1 MDNSLGLIAVFASA
15 FVIGFSGA
23 LMPGPMFALVLSGSS
38 KSGFKAG
45 PLTVLGHG
53 ILELALVIA
62 LVLGLGTILQNETVF
77 KSIGIIGGGVL
88 VYLGIDM
95 VRGMRRVTID
105 LKKEGKDPGKSLIF
119 HGIVA
124 SLSNPYWIMWWATI
138 GMALILSAS
147 KYRLWGIVVFF
158 CGHILADLV
167 WYSSVSF
174 AVDRGRKL
182 LSQKVYQGIIATCGV
197 LLVGFGLYFL
207 VLLGFLWV
215 KV

>member
-1 MDNSLGLIAVFASA
+1 VDGSLGLIAIFSSA
-15 FVIGFSGA
+15 FLIGFSGA

-53 ILELALVIA
+53 ILELALVIG
-62 LVLGLGTILQNETVF
+62 LVLGLGSLLQNETVF
-77 KSIGIIGGGVL
+77 KIIGMVGGAVL

-95 VRGMRRVTID
+95 IRSIRKAKLD
-105 LKKEGKDPGKSLIF
+105 LEKDGKDLGKSLIF
-119 HGIVA
+119 HGIIA

-147 KYRLWGIVVFF
+147 KYKLWGVIVFF
-158 CGHILADLV
+158 IGHILSDLV

-174 AVDRGRKL
+174 AVDRGRKF
-182 LSQKVYQGIIATCGV
+182 LSQKVYKGIIAVCGV
-197 LLVGFGLYFL
+197 FLIGFGIYFISGA
-207 VLLGFLWV
+207 V
-215 KV
+215 

>member
-1 MDNSLGLIAVFASA
+1 MDSSLGLITIFGSA
-15 FVIGFSGA
+15 FLIGFSGA

-53 ILELALVIA
+53 ILELALVIG
-62 LVLGLGTILQNETVF
+62 LVLGLGSLLQNETVF
-77 KSIGIIGGGVL
+77 KIIGIVGGAVL

-95 VRGMRRVTID
+95 IRSIRQAKID
-105 LKKEGKDPGKSLIF
+105 LEKGGKDPGKSLIF
-119 HGIVA
+119 HGIIA

-147 KYRLWGIVVFF
+147 KYKLWGVIVFF
-158 CGHILADLV
+158 IGHILSDLV

-174 AVDRGRKL
+174 AVDRGRKF
-182 LSQKVYQGIIATCGV
+182 LSQKVYKGIIAVCGV
-197 LLVGFGLYFL
+197 FLIGFGIYFISGA
-207 VLLGFLWV
+207 V
-215 KV
+215 

>member
-1 MDNSLGLIAVFASA
+1 MDGSLGLIAIFSSA
-15 FVIGFSGA
+15 FLIGFSGA

-53 ILELALVIA
+53 ILELALVIG
-62 LVLGLGTILQNETVF
+62 LVLGLGSLLQIETVF
-77 KSIGIIGGGVL
+77 KIIGIVGGAVL

-95 VRGMRRVTID
+95 IRSIRQAKID
-105 LKKEGKDPGKSLIF
+105 LEKGGKDPGKSLIF
-119 HGIVA
+119 HGIIA

-147 KYRLWGIVVFF
+147 KYKLWGVIVFF
-158 CGHILADLV
+158 IGHILSDLV

-174 AVDRGRKL
+174 AVDRGRKF
-182 LSQKVYQGIIATCGV
+182 LSQKVYKGIIAVCGV
-197 LLVGFGLYFL
+197 FLIGFGIYFISGA
-207 VLLGFLWV
+207 V
-215 KV
+215 

>member
-1 MDNSLGLIAVFASA
+1 MDGSLGLIAIFSSA
-15 FVIGFSGA
+15 FLIGFSGA

-53 ILELALVIA
+53 ILELALVIG
-62 LVLGLGTILQNETVF
+62 LVLGLGSLLQNETVF
-77 KSIGIIGGGVL
+77 KIIGMVGGAVL

-95 VRGMRRVTID
+95 IRSIRQAKID
-105 LKKEGKDPGKSLIF
+105 LEKGGKDPGKSLIF
-119 HGIVA
+119 HGIIA

-147 KYRLWGIVVFF
+147 KYKLWGVIVFF
-158 CGHILADLV
+158 IGHILSDLV

-174 AVDRGRKL
+174 AVDRGRKF
-182 LSQKVYQGIIATCGV
+182 LSQKVYKGIIAVCGV
-197 LLVGFGLYFL
+197 FLIGFGIYFISGA
-207 VLLGFLWV
+207 V
-215 KV
+215 

>member
-1 MDNSLGLIAVFASA
+1 MDSSLGLIAIFGSA
-15 FVIGFSGA
+15 FLIGFSGA

-53 ILELALVIA
+53 ILELALVIG
-62 LVLGLGTILQNETVF
+62 LVLGLGSLLQNETVF
-77 KSIGIIGGGVL
+77 KIIGMVGGAVL

-95 VRGMRRVTID
+95 IRSIRKAKLD
-105 LKKEGKDPGKSLIF
+105 LEKDGKDPGKSLIF
-119 HGIVA
+119 HGIIA

-147 KYRLWGIVVFF
+147 KYKLWGVIVFF
-158 CGHILADLV
+158 IGHILSDLV

-174 AVDRGRKL
+174 AVDRGRKF
-182 LSQKVYQGIIATCGV
+182 LSQKVYKGIIAVCGV
-197 LLVGFGLYFL
+197 FLIGFGIYFISGA
-207 VLLGFLWV
+207 V
-215 KV
+215 

>member
-1 MDNSLGLIAVFASA
+1 MGIQWGLAAVFGSA

-45 PLTVLGHG
+45 PLAVLGHG
-53 ILELALVIA
+53 ILELILVIA
-62 LVLGLGTILQNETVF
+62 LVLGLGTFLQNEPVF
-77 KSIGIIGGGVL
+77 KIIGIIGGGVL

-95 VRGMRRVTID
+95 IRSMRRVSID
-105 LKKEGKDPGKSLIF
+105 IKKEDNIPGKSLIF
-119 HGIVA
+119 HGIIA

-147 KYRLWGIVVFF
+147 KYRFWGIIVFF
-158 CGHILADLV
+158 IGHILSDLV

-174 AVDRGRKL
+174 AVDRGRKIF
-182 LSQKVYQGIIATCGV
+182 SQKVYQGIVATCGV
-197 LLVGFGLYFL
+197 LLVGFGLYF
-207 VLLGFLWV
+207 VIGAV
-215 KV
+215 

>member
-1 MDNSLGLIAVFASA
+1 VDGSLGLIAIFSSA
-15 FVIGFSGA
+15 FLIGFSGA

-53 ILELALVIA
+53 ILELALVIG
-62 LVLGLGTILQNETVF
+62 LVLGLGSLLQNETVF
-77 KSIGIIGGGVL
+77 KIIGIVGGAVL

-95 VRGMRRVTID
+95 IRSIRQAKID
-105 LKKEGKDPGKSLIF
+105 LEKGGKDPGKSLIF
-119 HGIVA
+119 HGIIA

-147 KYRLWGIVVFF
+147 KYKLWGVIVFF
-158 CGHILADLV
+158 IGHILSDLV

-174 AVDRGRKL
+174 AVDRGRKF
-182 LSQKVYQGIIATCGV
+182 LSQKVYKGIIAVCGV
-197 LLVGFGLYFL
+197 FLIGFGIYFISGA
-207 VLLGFLWV
+207 V
-215 KV
+215 

>member
-1 MDNSLGLIAVFASA
+1 MDGSLGLIAIFSSA
-15 FVIGFSGA
+15 FLIGFSGA

-53 ILELALVIA
+53 ILELALVIG
-62 LVLGLGTILQNETVF
+62 LVLGLGSLLQNETVF
-77 KSIGIIGGGVL
+77 KIIGIVGGAVL

-95 VRGMRRVTID
+95 IRSIRQAKID
-105 LKKEGKDPGKSLIF
+105 LEKGGKDPGKSLIF
-119 HGIVA
+119 HGIIA

-147 KYRLWGIVVFF
+147 KYKLWGVIVFF
-158 CGHILADLV
+158 IGHILSDLV

-174 AVDRGRKL
+174 AVDRGRKF
-182 LSQKVYQGIIATCGV
+182 LSQKVYKGIIAVCGV
-197 LLVGFGLYFL
+197 FLIGFGIYFISGA
-207 VLLGFLWV
+207 V
-215 KV
+215 

>member
-1 MDNSLGLIAVFASA
+1 VDGSLGLIAIFSSA
-15 FVIGFSGA
+15 FLIGFSGA

-53 ILELALVIA
+53 ILELALVIG
-62 LVLGLGTILQNETVF
+62 LVLGLGSLLQNETVF
-77 KSIGIIGGGVL
+77 KIIGMVGGAVL

-95 VRGMRRVTID
+95 IRSIRQAKID
-105 LKKEGKDPGKSLIF
+105 LEKGGKDPGKSLIF
-119 HGIVA
+119 HGIIA

-147 KYRLWGIVVFF
+147 KYKLWGVIVFF
-158 CGHILADLV
+158 IGHILSDLV

-174 AVDRGRKL
+174 AVDRGRKF
-182 LSQKVYQGIIATCGV
+182 LSQKVYKGIIAVCGV
-197 LLVGFGLYFL
+197 FLIGFGIYFISGA
-207 VLLGFLWV
+207 V
-215 KV
+215 

>member
-1 MDNSLGLIAVFASA
+1 VDSSLGLIAIFGSA
-15 FVIGFSGA
+15 FLIGFSGA

-53 ILELALVIA
+53 ILELALVIG
-62 LVLGLGTILQNETVF
+62 LVLGLGSLLQNETVF
-77 KSIGIIGGGVL
+77 KIIGIVGGAVL

-95 VRGMRRVTID
+95 IRSIRQAKID
-105 LKKEGKDPGKSLIF
+105 LEKGGKDPGKSLIF
-119 HGIVA
+119 HGIIA

-147 KYRLWGIVVFF
+147 KYKLWGVIVFF
-158 CGHILADLV
+158 IGHILSDLV

-174 AVDRGRKL
+174 AVDRGRKF
-182 LSQKVYQGIIATCGV
+182 LSQKVYKGIIAVCGV
-197 LLVGFGLYFL
+197 FLIGFGIYFISGA
-207 VLLGFLWV
+207 V
-215 KV
+215 

>member
-1 MDNSLGLIAVFASA
+1 MEISWGLAAVFGSA

-53 ILELALVIA
+53 ILELILVIA
-62 LVLGLGTILQNETVF
+62 LVLGLGTFLQNETVF
-77 KSIGIIGGGVL
+77 KYIGIIGGGVL

-95 VRGMRRVTID
+95 IRSMRRVSID
-105 LKKEGKDPGKSLIF
+105 IKKKDNIPGKSLVF
-119 HGIVA
+119 HGIIA

-138 GMALILSAS
+138 GMALILSAL
-147 KYRLWGIVVFF
+147 KYRFWGIAVFF
-158 CGHILADLV
+158 IGHILSDLV

-174 AVDRGRKL
+174 AVDRGRKI
-182 LSQKVYQGIIATCGV
+182 LSQKVYQGIVATCGV
-197 LLVGFGLYFL
+197 LLVGFGLYF
-207 VLLGFLWV
+207 VIGAV
-215 KV
+215 